1 MKKTFLTVFGVISTF
16 LVLTSCGLFKPSPSK
31 YNTQTS
37 ISVVTPV
44 EVDTNLYNTYFVT
57 YKNGQT
63 QTLQYE
69 YLYNF
74 YRVID
79 SRKVSTVDTLQ
90 YKVLWKDLN

>member
-1 MKKTFLTVFGVISTF
+1 MKKSVLLVFGVILSF
-16 LVLTSCGLFKPSPSK
+16 LSLTSCKGFKPLSHK
-31 YNTQTS
+31 KKTQIS
-37 ISVVTPV
+37 INVVTPV

-69 YLYNF
+69 YRYNF

-79 SRKVSTVDTLQ
+79 SNKVSNVDTLQ

>member
-1 MKKTFLTVFGVISTF
+1 MKKTFVTVFGVISSF
-16 LVLTSCGLFKPSPSK
+16 LVLTSCVIFKPYPSK

-69 YLYNF
+69 YRYNF

-79 SRKVSTVDTLQ
+79 SSKVSNVDTLQ

>member
-1 MKKTFLTVFGVISTF
+1 MKKPFLTVFGVISTF
-16 LVLTSCGLFKPSPSK
+16 LLLTSCLVFKPSPSN

-37 ISVVTPV
+37 ISVVSPA

-57 YKNGQT
+57 YNNGQT
-63 QTLQYE
+63 QILQYE
-69 YLYNF
+69 YRYNF

-79 SRKVSTVDTLQ
+79 STKVSNVDTSQ